1 MHNWRSGVIF
11 FKYFHFNEEGSSLPL
26 WSLAV
31 CRLSEG
37 YFQFQFFL
45 FYLRPSAAALI
56 GGGGGGGVGGG
67 PACVPCPHT
76 ITLLKFNRV
85 VKRQLLCRH
94 ALMLRI
100 YGELLIIFPHLNSRV
115 HDTHHGVLPVGALHS
130 RDGTL
135 SIFVLH
141 SFVFSVADTFIVFS

>member
-1 MHNWRSGVIF
+1 MVAPLAVSCCTD
-11 FKYFHFNEEGSSLPL
+11 EEGSSLPL
-26 WSLAV
+26 RSLAV
-31 CRLSEG
+31 YLRVISKE
-37 YFQFQFFL
+37 FQFFL

-56 GGGGGGGVGGG
+56 GGSGGG
-67 PACVPCPHT
+67 PHS

-94 ALMLRI
+94 ALTLRI
-100 YGELLIIFPHLNSRV
+100 YGELLIIFLHLNGWV
-115 HDTHHGVLPVGALHS
+115 HDTPRGVLPVGALRS